1 MTKLEW
7 CRANASPAIQQLSD
21 DEVLKYMSSTYDKF
35 CVNKEEITDDLT
47 HTKRNPINKQM
58 DIMVKILCR
67 HFGDRLAFKGG
78 YMLTKLM
85 PETARQTTDIDFSI
99 QNSELYQELI
109 SVMKRI
115 GDEFVERGFI
125 ASYTV
130 KDVLEKYRSGG
141 MDMFDETGRK
151 VLGIDI
157 GWHDITFGTTTTT
170 VDIGNINAFTVE
182 RMLADKVT
190 AILSRKRFRRP
201 KDIYDLYCIT
211 NCFDFDVKLVKEY
224 IFKRT
229 EGVGADWCNFPFNDT
244 VINEYAKAYS
254 SLKLN
259 SIVRDKVLPKPA
271 FEDVMQRFDTISLAL
286 NDTDNCFNYW
296 DHTKLYFSKE
306 AECDYEYE

>member
-21 DEVLKYMSSTYDKF
+21 AEVLDYMSSTYDKF
-35 CVNKEEITDDLT
+35 CVDKEEITDDLT
-47 HTKRNPINKQM
+47 HTEHNPINDKM
-58 DIMVKILCR
+58 DIMVKILCSY
-67 HFGDRLAFKGG
+67 FGDRLAFKGG

-109 SVMKRI
+109 SVMRRI
-115 GDEFVERGFI
+115 GDEFIERGFI

-141 MDMFDETGRK
+141 MDMFDADGGK

-170 VDIGNINAFTVE
+170 IDIGAINAFTVE
-182 RMLADKVT
+182 RMLADKIT

-211 NCFDFDVKLVKEY
+211 NCFDFDVNTVNDY
-224 IFKRT
+224 ILKRT
-229 EGVGADWCNFPFNDT
+229 EGAGADWKNFPFDMV
-244 VINEYAKAYS
+244 VIQEYEKAYNK
-254 SLKLN
+254 LALN
-259 SIVRDKVLPKPA
+259 SILKGVVLERPS
-271 FEDVMQRFDTISLAL
+271 FGDVLARFNTICRRLL
-286 NDTDNCFNYW
+286 NPENKYYW
-296 DHTKLYFSKE
+296 DHTETIFKSVKKE
-306 AECDYEYE
+306 V